1 MRSGSID
8 SKTEATVARY
18 LASLVNERLRKHVP
32 GLQLSLNMF
41 MYSMYGKYPGEL
53 IYRDPKAFM
62 TALRKYFRDPDVAV
76 RLVKYILKP
85 LEDCGEEGREALRAL
100 LDGRWDDFR
109 RLATLALENKAKKWA
124 KM

>member
-1 MRSGSID
+1 VRHGSVD
-8 SKTEATVARY
+8 SKTEAMVAMY

-53 IYRDPKAFM
+53 IYSDPKAFM

-100 LDGRWDDFR
+100 LDGRWDDFK
-109 RLATLALENKAKKWA
+109 RLAMQALKNKARKWA
-124 KM
+124 KS